1 MKKIDTGEGIRMA
14 VEKGV
19 AALKELGVPI
29 SEGEWTIVQPL
40 SKGNAIITMMEEDE
54 DGNRVMRQLINDC
67 VVVLP
72 AIEGTLDVFN

>member
-1 MKKIDTGEGIRMA
+1 MKKIDTGEVVRLSS
-14 VEKGV
+14 EKGV
-19 AALKELGVPI
+19 AALKELGVSI
-29 SEGEWTIVQPL
+29 SEDDWTIVQPL
-40 SKGNAIITMMEEDE
+40 SDGNAILTMMEEDE

>member
-19 AALKELGVPI
+19 AALKELGVSI
-29 SEGEWTIVQPL
+29 SEDEWTIVQPL

>member
-1 MKKIDTGEGIRMA
+1 MKKIDTGEVVRLSS
-14 VEKGV
+14 EKGV
-19 AALKELGVPI
+19 AALEELGVSI
-29 SEGEWTIVQPL
+29 SEDKWTIVQPL
-40 SKGNAIITMMEEDE
+40 SDGNAILTMMEEDE

>member
-1 MKKIDTGEGIRMA
+1 MKKIDTGEALRMTA
-14 VEKGV
+14 EKGA
-19 AALKELGVPI
+19 AALKELGI
-29 SEGEWTIVQPL
+29 SVSEDEWTIVQPL
-40 SKGNAIITMMEEDE
+40 SDGNAIITRMEEDE